1 MGFGEAVAQVFK
13 KYATFSGRARR
24 SEYWYF
30 ILFYSLASMAI
41 IFIEAFAGLATL
53 ESSMSPVSGVFTLA
67 VFLPSLAV
75 SVRRLHDIDR
85 SGWWTLL
92 ILIPLV
98 GYIVLLVF
106 FVKNGTDGPN
116 RFGTDPK
123 GLGSVVEEF

>member
-1 MGFGEAVAQVFK
+1 
-13 KYATFSGRARR
+13 
-24 SEYWYF
+24 
-30 ILFYSLASMAI
+30 MAI

-53 ESSMSPVSGVFTLA
+53 ESSMSPVSGAFTLA

-106 FVKNGTDGPN
+106 FVKIGTDGPN